1 MSMSPST
8 WLAWIPVW
16 LPFDSNP
23 FDCVL
28 QGLVGAC
35 GISVFY
41 NLMRVHLLLQS
52 ISSGSEFNGD
62 SKDKERSESSP
73 AAGNRPLGG
82 HGLSGVLQFWF
93 LTGLLSLVGPRVS
106 SLVVLEFSLRAV
118 AAWITAGPDV
128 LPGSTKLMLVQ
139 CQFSLGC
146 ALSCS
151 LHFLQEGA
159 PHRSLSLLL
168 AAGLSWLLAG
178 HCHLLWGHVSRLYHL
193 HSSQRYCGVCITLL
207 NSGHSLLPSLQ
218 RAVVLAFAVAGV
230 AGLANVHHH
239 FLSEA
244 ESLRFWT
251 PLTICYTL
259 LVVYVQEEQNRRPGS
274 EALLHT
280 VALRL
285 GALLVLMLM
294 VGRWTDMLHILIT
307 FLGEFVCLLPSQDL
321 LRALPQGQ
329 RKHFTGVREN
339 NGLSLDMFLKSLDDF
354 SANIGWKQKKTFPA
368 DLPGTPA
375 AHCSTCHQGEACAP
389 CHQTETHR
397 ETIKLQNTT
406 RQTSPCFTL
415 PQIEKNNLYF
425 KYSHLLACFTQ

>member
-1 MSMSPST
+1 MSMSPSN

-52 ISSGSEFNGD
+52 ISSGSEYNGD
-62 SKDKERSESSP
+62 SKDKGRSESSP
-73 AAGNRPLGG
+73 AAGNKPLGG

-178 HCHLLWGHVSRLYHL
+178 HCHFLWGHVSRLYHL

-218 RAVVLAFAVAGV
+218 RAVLLAFAVAGV
-230 AGLANVHHH
+230 AGLATVHHH

-259 LVVYVQEEQNRRPGS
+259 LVVYVQEERNRCPGS

-307 FLGEFVCLLPSQDL
+307 FVGEFVCLLPSHDL
-321 LRALPQGQ
+321 LQALPQVEAEEDIPSRSAQHSSSTQQHMSPRRSLCSMSSDRDTQ
-329 RKHFTGVREN
+329 RDYQAAEYHNTDQSLFHSTSDRE
-339 NGLSLDMFLKSLDDF
+339 K
-354 SANIGWKQKKTFPA
+354 
-368 DLPGTPA
+368 
-375 AHCSTCHQGEACAP
+375 
-389 CHQTETHR
+389 
-397 ETIKLQNTT
+397 
-406 RQTSPCFTL
+406 
-415 PQIEKNNLYF
+415 
-425 KYSHLLACFTQ
+425 

>member
-1 MSMSPST
+1 MINKYLRGSCQSEKNEKMSMSPSN

-52 ISSGSEFNGD
+52 ISGSECNGD

-73 AAGNRPLGG
+73 AAGNKPLGG

-218 RAVVLAFAVAGV
+218 RAVLLAFAVAGV
-230 AGLANVHHH
+230 AGLATVHHH

-259 LVVYVQEEQNRRPGS
+259 LVVYVQEERNRRPGS
-274 EALLHT
+274 EALLQT

-321 LRALPQGQ
+321 LRALPQVEAEEDIPSRSARHSSSTQQQHMSPRRSLCSMSSDRDTQ
-329 RKHFTGVREN
+329 RVYQAAEYHNTDQSLFHSTSDRE
-339 NGLSLDMFLKSLDDF
+339 K
-354 SANIGWKQKKTFPA
+354 
-368 DLPGTPA
+368 
-375 AHCSTCHQGEACAP
+375 
-389 CHQTETHR
+389 
-397 ETIKLQNTT
+397 
-406 RQTSPCFTL
+406 
-415 PQIEKNNLYF
+415 
-425 KYSHLLACFTQ
+425 

>member
-1 MSMSPST
+1 M
-8 WLAWIPVW
+8 
-16 LPFDSNP
+16 
-23 FDCVL
+23 
-28 QGLVGAC
+28 
-35 GISVFY
+35 
-41 NLMRVHLLLQS
+41 
-52 ISSGSEFNGD
+52 
-62 SKDKERSESSP
+62 
-73 AAGNRPLGG
+73 GG
-82 HGLSGVLQFWF
+82 HGLGSVLQFWF

-218 RAVVLAFAVAGV
+218 RAVLLAFAVAGV
-230 AGLANVHHH
+230 AGLATVHHH

-259 LVVYVQEEQNRRPGS
+259 LVVYVQEERNRRPGS
-274 EALLHT
+274 EALLQT

-321 LRALPQGQ
+321 LRALPQVEAEEDIPSRSARHSSSTQQQHMSPMRSLCSMSSDRDTQ
-329 RKHFTGVREN
+329 RVYQAAEYHNTDQSLFHSTSDRE
-339 NGLSLDMFLKSLDDF
+339 K
-354 SANIGWKQKKTFPA
+354 
-368 DLPGTPA
+368 
-375 AHCSTCHQGEACAP
+375 
-389 CHQTETHR
+389 
-397 ETIKLQNTT
+397 
-406 RQTSPCFTL
+406 
-415 PQIEKNNLYF
+415 
-425 KYSHLLACFTQ
+425 

>member
-1 MSMSPST
+1 MSPST

-52 ISSGSEFNGD
+52 ISSGSECNGD
-62 SKDKERSESSP
+62 SKEKERSKSSP
-73 AAGNRPLGG
+73 AAGNRPVGG
-82 HGLSGVLQFWF
+82 HWLSGVLQFWF

-106 SLVVLEFSLRAV
+106 SL
-118 AAWITAGPDV
+118 DV

-207 NSGHSLLPSLQ
+207 TSGHSLLPSLQ
-218 RAVVLAFAVAGV
+218 RAVVLAFAVAGM
-230 AGLANVHHH
+230 AGLATVHHH

-280 VALRL
+280 VVLRL

-294 VGRWTDMLHILIT
+294 VGRWTDVLHILIT
-307 FLGEFVCLLPSQDL
+307 FLGEAEEAEKDIPSRSARHSSSTQQHMSTRRSLCSMSSDCDT
-321 LRALPQGQ
+321 Q
-329 RKHFTGVREN
+329 RDYQAAEYHNTDQ
-339 NGLSLDMFLKSLDDF
+339 SLF
-354 SANIGWKQKKTFPA
+354 
-368 DLPGTPA
+368 
-375 AHCSTCHQGEACAP
+375 HSTSD
-389 CHQTETHR
+389 R
-397 ETIKLQNTT
+397 DK
-406 RQTSPCFTL
+406 
-415 PQIEKNNLYF
+415 
-425 KYSHLLACFTQ
+425 